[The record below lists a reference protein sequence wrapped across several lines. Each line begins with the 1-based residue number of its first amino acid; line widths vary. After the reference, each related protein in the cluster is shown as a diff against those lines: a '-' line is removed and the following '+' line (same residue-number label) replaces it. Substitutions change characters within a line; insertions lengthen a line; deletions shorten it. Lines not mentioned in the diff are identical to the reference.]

1 MSSKMMM
8 NCDMQYQVY
17 SRVDD
22 GESIY
27 LEIDSPDYF
36 EVDTSRLM
44 VKIPLDKWVELTEDF
59 LEKHNRHFINN
70 EQQMELDLC

>member
-8 NCDMQYQVY
+8 NCDMQYQIY
-17 SRVDD
+17 SRADD

-27 LEIDSPDYF
+27 LEIDSPEYF

-44 VKIPLDKWVELTEDF
+44 VKIPLDKWVELTENF
-59 LEKHNRHFINN
+59 LEKHNRHIFNSK
-70 EQQMELDLC
+70 QQMELDLC

>member
-27 LEIDSPDYF
+27 LEIDSPEYF
-36 EVDTSRLM
+36 EAEPQRLM
-44 VKIPLDKWVELTEDF
+44 VKVPLGAWAYLNRDF
-59 LEKHNRHFINN
+59 IKKHERHFINN